1 MGIRLLIGNL
11 SLETTEADLEKL
23 FSNVGSVEA
32 VELVVDPQTGKK
44 KGFAFVEMGT
54 DAEAQQAIKQ
64 LDGEAIQGRLITI
77 NSSQSSS
84 KAPRLSFIARFLKLT
99 RA

>member
-23 FSNVGSVEA
+23 FSNVGSVQA
-32 VELVVDPQTGKK
+32 VELVLDPQTGRK
-44 KGFAFVEMGT
+44 KGFAFVEMST
-54 DAEAQQAIKQ
+54 VAEAHLAIKQ
-64 LDGEAIQGRLITI
+64 LDGEAVQGRLITI
-77 NSSQSSS
+77 NSSQLTS
-84 KAPRLSFIARFLKLT
+84 KPPRVSFLAKFLKLT

>member
-11 SLETTEADLEKL
+11 SLETTESDLEKL
-23 FSNVGSVEA
+23 FSQLGSVQS

-44 KGFAFVEMGT
+44 KGFAFVEMSCS
-54 DAEAQQAIKQ
+54 AEAQRAIKQ
-64 LDGEAIQGRLITI
+64 LDGEAVDGRLITI
-77 NSSQSSS
+77 NSLSAQP
-84 KAPRLSFIARFLKLT
+84 APKLSFIARFLKLT